1 VITLIAMA
9 VVTTSVN
16 NKKYGSSHKSDKKKT
31 VDNNNAIKIEMII
44 EPAMTATDGITT
56 TKNDKDVSNDNRS
69 AVATLTTMTSVTRIR
84 I

>member
-1 VITLIAMA
+1 
-9 VVTTSVN
+9 VTTIR
-16 NKKYGSSHKSDKKKT
+16 SHRSDKKT

-44 EPAMTATDGITT
+44 EPAMTAMSGITK
-56 TKNDKDVSNDNRS
+56 TKNDKDVSSDNRS